1 MANDFKRVITVD
13 ASGNPASGSGSDQDP
28 IFDHANGTKVAVTTS
43 ASVITPPA
51 GCKYLRISADVDVVV
66 NTAGAAAVD
75 NGSSIR
81 IIANQPETI
90 PVTPSVAVFA
100 LSLGASATVRCTPL
114 KVRP

>member
-66 NTAGAAAVD
+66 NTAGVAAVD
-75 NGSSIR
+75 NGHPYASSLTSLR
-81 IIANQPETI
+81 RY
-90 PVTPSVAVFA
+90 PSLLASQCL
-100 LSLGASATVRCTPL
+100 LSP
-114 KVRP
+114 